1 MHRPQLVTGG
11 FFLVGHGKV
20 LRVLLAGIGV
30 VALLGTVVIGVHLA
44 TTEPAGTP
52 TTIAPLGRPPVV
64 MDLGGVKLVSVVP
77 VRGGWASMWEHWDLA
92 TLDRDF
98 GRIAALHANAVRII
112 IQPSA
117 FGWPKPDPVMVARLG
132 AAVASA
138 QSHGLKV
145 QLTLFDEWGGYADL
159 AASSSW
165 ATAVLDPYRNDPEI
179 AFVELRNE
187 VDPTDADVMRWVRSE
202 LPVVKDLA
210 GSVPVTV
217 SVTGPDTPAVLTA
230 LKTALGPVQPDFY
243 DVHYY
248 GNPSDAYAELA
259 EDKAIAS
266 PSPLF
271 VGEVGMSTAPV
282 PGQTEALVESSQ
294 DMFLRSVEWATETLG
309 LPDAAPWMLQDL
321 APGANPSEGQTA
333 SDQSQYGLLR
343 LDGSE
348 KPAAVSMAQF
358 FSTGVVGTQF
368 NGSFAEESGGQ
379 PLDWAP
385 YDATQGS
392 LTWDGQ
398 VSHSGAGSV
407 SLSNTSGSPGAV
419 PAYETSPIIVPTHP
433 GQIFRATA
441 WATGSAATGS
451 NRIAISWFD
460 ADRVYLGD
468 TESAHLPSGT
478 TPWTQLTVTSTA
490 PPGAAYEEVHL
501 KSSDNT
507 GTVWFDDVTFSAL
520 N

>member
-1 MHRPQLVTGG
+1 MA
-11 FFLVGHGKV
+11 GHGKL
-20 LRVLLAGIGV
+20 LRVLLAGIGAL
-30 VALLGTVVIGVHLA
+30 ALLGTVVIGVYLA
-44 TTEPAGTP
+44 TTGPAGTP
-52 TTIAPLGRPPVV
+52 TTTAPLDRPPVV
-64 MDLGGVKLVSVVP
+64 MDLEGLKLISIVP
-77 VRGGWASMWEHWDLA
+77 VRGDWASMWEHWDLA

-117 FGWPKPDPVMVARLG
+117 FGWPKPDPVMVARLA

-145 QLTLFDEWGGYADL
+145 QLTLFDEWGGYAEL

-165 ATAVLDPYRNDPEI
+165 AAAVLGPYRNDPEI
-179 AFVELRNE
+179 SFIELRNE
-187 VDPTDADVMRWVRSE
+187 VDPTDADVMHWVRSE

-217 SVTGPDTPAVLTA
+217 SVTGPDTPTVLTA

-243 DVHYY
+243 DIHYY

-282 PGQTEALVESSQ
+282 PGQTEALTESAQ
-294 DMFLRSVEWATETLG
+294 DMFLRSVEWATEALG

-321 APGANPSEGQTA
+321 APGAHPSEGQIA
-333 SDQSQYGLLR
+333 SNQSHYGLLR

-348 KPAAVSMAQF
+348 KPAAVGMAQF

-379 PLDWAP
+379 PLDWAR
-385 YDATQGS
+385 YDATQGT
-392 LTWDGQ
+392 LTWDSQ

-433 GQIFRATA
+433 GQIFRATG
-441 WATGSAATGS
+441 WAMGSAATGS

-478 TPWTQLTVTSTA
+478 TPWTQLTVTSTV

-501 KSSDNT
+501 KSSYNT
-507 GTVWFDDVTFSAL
+507 GTVWFDDVTFAAL